1 MHPLAISAAKTLTQR
16 VPRRQP
22 NRPSNPATWSQM
34 ERRASGVTRLSR
46 ALSSVQRLPL
56 TGLLMPSLVSL
67 TAASAR
73 SAAAVA
79 AVWPTIRSTTPYS
92 IASAALIQ

>member
-1 MHPLAISAAKTLTQR
+1 MSSACWRRRGSCDFARYGVGLTTVPASMASSITLGHAPVSASIS
-16 VPRRQP
+16 PRP
-22 NRPSNPATWSQM
+22 GGSQ
-34 ERRASGVTRLSR
+34 G
-46 ALSSVQRLPL
+46 LPL
-56 TGLLMPSLVSL
+56 NGLLMPSLVSL